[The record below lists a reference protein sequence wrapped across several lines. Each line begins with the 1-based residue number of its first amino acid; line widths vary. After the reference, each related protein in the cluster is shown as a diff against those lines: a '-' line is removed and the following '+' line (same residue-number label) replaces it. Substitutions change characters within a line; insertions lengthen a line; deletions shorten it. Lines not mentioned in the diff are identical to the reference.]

1 MKLTIVM
8 TGINFADIIV
18 VRSTSKGT
26 GTIVEP
32 LKSMKW
38 AGAEFKKDQEAKL
51 NKIKDLK
58 ILSNK
63 GTSKI
68 DLTELYR
75 TTIPK
80 VKGHYISTN
89 KGTGLLKL

>member
-1 MKLTIVM
+1 M
-8 TGINFADIIV
+8 TGINYADTII

-26 GTIVEP
+26 GTIIEP

-51 NKIKDLK
+51 NKTKSLK
-58 ILSNK
+58 IVSGK

-80 VKGHYISTN
+80 VKGRHMSTN